1 MELRTVIL
9 YRSRHHGNTKKLI
22 DAIVERHPDID
33 LIDVAQLGK
42 REYPDLSSYHIIC
55 LASGIYYNHLDK
67 DLLRVAQEC
76 LRDGDNVIA
85 LMTYGGENK
94 WYVKE
99 IDGICRVKMA
109 TLVTAHGCPGFDTWG
124 PFKLVGGVN
133 KGRPNDE
140 DVEAAVAWFD
150 RLYNEYGQI
159 FIDERKKRD
168 ARDRF
173 NAAHPTGGLM
183 ADLKHTVNK
192 MTGKVK
198 KAPLRQAEAGQ
209 APAGDQAAP
218 TPEAPDAAGAADA
231 DAAAR
236 E

>member
-1 MELRTVIL
+1 MELKTVIL

-22 DAIVERHPDID
+22 DAIVERHPEID
-33 LIDVAQLGK
+33 LIDVAELGK
-42 REYPDLSSYHIIC
+42 KEYPDLSSYHIIC
-55 LASGIYYNHLDK
+55 LASGIYYNQFDK
-67 DLLRVAQEC
+67 DLLRIAQEC

-85 LMTYGGENK
+85 LTTYGGENK
-94 WYVKE
+94 WYVKQ

-140 DVEAAVAWFD
+140 DAQAAADWFD
-150 RLYNEYGQI
+150 RLYEEYGQI

-173 NAAHPTGGLM
+173 NAAHRTGGFM
-183 ADLKHTVNK
+183 ADLKHTVK
-192 MTGKVK
+192 KIGRKVRK
-198 KAPLRQAEAGQ
+198 GSGEAGE
-209 APAGDQAAP
+209 ARDAADVVDAAP
-218 TPEAPDAAGAADA
+218 DSDAQ
-231 DAAAR
+231 AR
-236 E
+236 